1 MTDGLIRDRIQRNF
15 ISNEK
20 DKYKDIKLQP
30 LKGGRGQFGFR
41 FLNQIKWAAAKFN
54 FQYLLRIDDDYF
66 LCSKRLLSELPL
78 RPKQNLV
85 WGFFHCQAGIT
96 WLDEAFMIFSED
108 IIQKFLGQNESSMLC
123 HPQADQQVMLWLS
136 NILHKTY
143 FHDTRLHHAPPASFV
158 ARFSNISNVCDSH
171 LGAHGAFVKTMY
183 YLGLRANDNAKD
195 VSTIPDF
202 ARFCT
207 TKFDHRAFNPQ
218 WRYEPKPCKVTQHGT
233 WEMKCGLV
241 KKLVKECSLKLMFL
255 KTNTSFSYHWKFEP
269 DKPNRQRM
277 YELMNVL
284 PPNNLAVVDGSYFL
298 CCWLQK
304 VKLAQPAQINHLFQ
318 FLNLISEKL
327 SSIV

>member
-1 MTDGLIRDRIQRNF
+1 MTDGLIRDRTRRNF

-66 LCSKRLLSELPL
+66 LCPKRLLFELPL

-96 WLDEAFMIFSED
+96 WMDEAFMIFSED
-108 IIQKFLGQNESSMLC
+108 IIQKFLAQNESSMLC
-123 HPQADQQVMLWLS
+123 HPHADQQVMLWLS

-143 FHDTRLHHAPPASFV
+143 FHDTRLHHEPPASFV

-207 TKFDHRAFNPQ
+207 TKFDHRAFHPH
-218 WRYEPKPCKVTQHGT
+218 WRYEPKLCKNNPT
-233 WEMKCGLV
+233 WNKGNEMWVG
-241 KKLVKECSLKLMFL
+241 KEAGQFFL
-255 KTNTSFSYHWKFEP
+255 KTSTSFSYH
-269 DKPNRQRM
+269 
-277 YELMNVL
+277 
-284 PPNNLAVVDGSYFL
+284 
-298 CCWLQK
+298 
-304 VKLAQPAQINHLFQ
+304 
-318 FLNLISEKL
+318 
-327 SSIV
+327 